1 MKKLLLILLLFLSF
15 LACEKDDICID
26 PITPNLIIRLYDIT
40 DGTTVKSVANL
51 QIKNIDIDSLFN
63 ENIPAADSIT
73 IPLNSNQDST
83 TYVFTINSNDVD
95 LINSDTL
102 KISYTRE
109 AIFVSRSCGF
119 KTVFKN
125 VNLSL
130 TSDTNNWIQ
139 SVIFIDTKNTIEN
152 ETKAHVKILH

>member
-1 MKKLLLILLLFLSF
+1 MKKLLLIGLLFLSF

-40 DGTTVKSVANL
+40 DGTTIKSVTNL
-51 QIKNIDIDSLFN
+51 QIKNIDQDSIFQD
-63 ENIPAADSIT
+63 NITVADSIT
-73 IPLNSNQDST
+73 IPLNINQDST
-83 TYVFTINSNDVD
+83 TYVFTIDNNDAN
-95 LINSDTL
+95 LANSDTL

-109 AIFVSRSCGF
+109 DVFVSRSCGF
-119 KTVFKN
+119 KTIFKN

-130 TSDTNNWIQ
+130 TSDNNNWIQ
-139 SVIFIDTKNTIEN
+139 SVIFIDPENTIEN

>member
-26 PITPNLIIRLYDIT
+26 PITPNLIIRLYDVT
-40 DGTTVKSVANL
+40 DATTVKSVANL
-51 QIKNIDIDSLFN
+51 QIKNIDIDSLFSD
-63 ENIPAADSIT
+63 NIIATDSIT
-73 IPLNSNQDST
+73 IPLNVNQDNT
-83 TYVFTINSNDVD
+83 TYVFTINTDD
-95 LINSDTL
+95 AALTNSDTL
-102 KISYTRE
+102 KISYARE

-125 VNLSL
+125 VSFNL

-139 SVIFIDTKNTIEN
+139 SVVFIEPENTIDN

>member
-1 MKKLLLILLLFLSF
+1 MKKLLLIVLLFLSF

-26 PITPNLIIRLYDIT
+26 PVTPNLIMRLYDIT

-63 ENIPAADSIT
+63 ENITAADSIT
-73 IPLNSNQDST
+73 IPLNINQDST

-102 KISYTRE
+102 KIAYTRE

-119 KTVFKN
+119 KTIFKN

-139 SVIFIDTKNTIEN
+139 SVIFIDPKNTIEN

>member
-1 MKKLLLILLLFLSF
+1 MKKLLLIVLLFLSF

-26 PITPNLIIRLYDIT
+26 PVTPNLIMRLYDIT
-40 DGTTVKSVANL
+40 DGTSVKSVANL

-63 ENIPAADSIT
+63 ENITAADSIT
-73 IPLNSNQDST
+73 IPLNINQDST

-119 KTVFKN
+119 KTIFKN
-125 VNLSL
+125 VTLNL

-139 SVIFIDTKNTIEN
+139 SVIFIDPKNTIEN